1 MTSDIT
7 YPEILLQKIVDL
19 ENEIIEKD
27 KIITKNHEEMDLL
40 QETFKNMVIQVSQ
53 VLEALK
59 WETQKKS

>member
-59 WETQKKS
+59 